1 MQDARAS
8 TSFQRLAST
17 LYTLIESTRAE
28 IATITVLRSEQL
40 PGRSNRDIPV
50 SVEQP
55 AYGGKELGGGTSSNN
70 LYQENEL
77 RSSSENVLGPIKD
90 TRAST
95 RMEFNFLKRVSQK
108 YNSLVEKPKHII
120 RESEEGA
127 GPKGKHPCG
136 TTPKP
141 LHARINLQSCQK
153 KTSKPHRRNR
163 RARKRQRERA
173 ILNRTRLILNIT

>member
-8 TSFQRLAST
+8 TSCQKLAIT
-17 LYTLIESTRAE
+17 FYTLIESTIAE
-28 IATITVLRSEQL
+28 IATITVLRSAQL
-40 PGRSNRDIPV
+40 TGRSNRDIPV
-50 SVEQP
+50 SVEEP
-55 AYGGKELGGGTSSNN
+55 AYGGKELGVGTSSNN

-95 RMEFNFLKRVSQK
+95 TMEFNFLKRVSQK

-120 RESEEGA
+120 RGSEEGV
-127 GPKGKHPCG
+127 GPKEGKHPCG
-136 TTPKP
+136 TTSKP

-153 KTSKPHRRNR
+153 
-163 RARKRQRERA
+163 RQASPTDQTEGQEKDKGKGKF
-173 ILNRTRLILNIT
+173 